1 MKRLDLDPTDENVRN
16 SILNDSLERNKHIKT
31 FYELLRYSEDIHTI
45 AIDGA
50 WGSGKTFFAK
60 ELCQVINNCAK
71 DNVENEI
78 KKVIGIENPDTSI
91 CAVYYDAW
99 KNDNDLDPVVSILLE
114 IADQLEEII
123 DISDIKK
130 SLNSIIGEICKTVL
144 NKYISLT
151 LKINASLQVDDPLKN
166 YKESKTFEGKIK
178 QVFNELTEEHC
189 NKLIIFI
196 DELDRCKPTYAV
208 ELLER
213 IKHYF
218 TDDRLIFVFTI
229 NSSQLQHSIKKC
241 YGNEFDAYNYLDRF
255 FDLRLNL
262 PLIKREKIYEIVEI
276 NNDVPSCVMK
286 TIINY
291 YSMEFRQISHYK
303 LLCNVVNNKFLYKKE
318 IGPFSAMDNMLSL
331 YLAPLFIGVFLNNKN
346 DYDSL
351 ITGNNSKLFSQLL
364 SRVES
369 IDDLWSDLNCF
380 NNEENKK
387 SKMENASLLYEA
399 IFKEYSWINNSK
411 RIGSYTFTERTKN
424 RLFEIIS
431 LLSDISI
438 FTSGGEDNE

>member
-1 MKRLDLDPTDENVRN
+1 MKRLDLDPTDENIRN
-16 SILNDSLERNKHIKT
+16 SILKDSLERNKHIKT

-60 ELCQVINNCAK
+60 GLCQVINNYAK
-71 DNVENEI
+71 DDAENEI
-78 KKVIGIENPDTSI
+78 KRAIGIENPDTSM

-114 IADQLEEII
+114 IADQLKEII
-123 DISDIKK
+123 DISDIKI
-130 SLNSIIGEICKTVL
+130 SSIIGEICKPVL
-144 NKYISLT
+144 NKYISLP

-178 QVFNELTEEHC
+178 QVFNELPKEHC

-262 PLIKREKIYEIVEI
+262 PLIKREKIYEIVGI

-303 LLCNVVNNKFLYKKE
+303 LLCNIVNNKFLYKKE
-318 IGPFSAMDNMLSL
+318 MGPFSAMDNMLSL

-369 IDDLWSDLNCF
+369 INDLWSDLNCF

-411 RIGSYTFTERTKN
+411 RIGSYIFTERTKN

-438 FTSGGEDNE
+438 FTAGGEENE

>member
-1 MKRLDLDPTDENVRN
+1 MKRLDLDPTDENIRN
-16 SILNDSLERNKHIKT
+16 SILKDSLERNKHIKT

-71 DNVENEI
+71 GDAENEI
-78 KKVIGIENPDTSI
+78 KKVICIENPDTSV

-114 IADQLEEII
+114 IADQLKEII
-123 DISDIKK
+123 DISDIKI
-130 SLNSIIGEICKTVL
+130 SSIIGEICKTVL
-144 NKYISLT
+144 NKYISLP

-166 YKESKTFEGKIK
+166 YKESKTFESKIK
-178 QVFNELTEEHC
+178 QVFNELPKERC

-218 TDDRLIFVFTI
+218 IDDRLIFVFTI

-286 TIINY
+286 AIINY

-351 ITGNNSKLFSQLL
+351 ITGDNSELFSQLL
-364 SRVES
+364 SRVER
-369 IDDLWSDLNCF
+369 IDNLWLELNYF
-380 NNEENKK
+380 NNKENK
-387 SKMENASLLYEA
+387 MEKASLLYEA
-399 IFKEYSWINNSK
+399 IFKEYSWKDNSK
-411 RIGSYTFTERTKN
+411 RIGTYTFTERTKN
-424 RLFEIIS
+424 RLLEITS

-438 FTSGGEDNE
+438 FTAGGEGNE

>member
-1 MKRLDLDPTDENVRN
+1 MKRLDLDPTDENIKN
-16 SILNDSLERNKHIKT
+16 SILNDSLERNKYIKT

-71 DNVENEI
+71 DDDENEI
-78 KKVIGIENPDTSI
+78 KEAIGIENPDTSV

-114 IADQLEEII
+114 IADQLKEII
-123 DISDIKK
+123 DISNIKI
-130 SLNSIIGEICKTVL
+130 SSIIGEICKPVL
-144 NKYISLT
+144 NKYIPLP
-151 LKINASLQVDDPLKN
+151 LKINASLQVDDLLKN
-166 YKESKTFEGKIK
+166 YKESKIFEGKIK
-178 QVFNELTEEHC
+178 QVFNDLPKEHC

-262 PLIKREKIYEIVEI
+262 PLIKREKMYEIVGI
-276 NNDVPSCVMK
+276 NNDAPSCVMK

-291 YSMEFRQISHYK
+291 YNMEFRQISHYK
-303 LLCNVVNNKFLYKKE
+303 LLCNIVINKFLYKKE
-318 IGPFSAMDNMLSL
+318 MGPFSVMDNILSI

-351 ITGNNSKLFSQLL
+351 ITGNNSELFSQLF

-369 IDDLWSDLNCF
+369 IDDLWSDLNYF
-380 NNEENKK
+380 DNKENKK
-387 SKMENASLLYEA
+387 NKMENASLLYEA
-399 IFKEYSWINNSK
+399 IFKEYSGIDNSK
-411 RIGSYTFTERTKN
+411 RIGPYTFTERTKN

-438 FTSGGEDNE
+438 FTAGGEGNE